1 MDRAAFLKSLQ
12 QHVGRTSLCV
22 KRIVYAVDD
31 KTQKQEPPHRAG
43 SDTTWLIAGSVGE
56 GKALETAMSSDLK
69 LLPWAAVAVA
79 VSDML
84 ASDGPSDDGSAEPSD
99 GNGAHIASQQK
110 RGKVFVTLPLPVED
124 TSLPVQVNGMFEI
137 QQNRRGLWSGDD
149 MTGDGKQR
157 KVCCVGAIRVEHHL

>member
-1 MDRAAFLKSLQ
+1 
-12 QHVGRTSLCV
+12 
-22 KRIVYAVDD
+22 
-31 KTQKQEPPHRAG
+31 
-43 SDTTWLIAGSVGE
+43 
-56 GKALETAMSSDLK
+56 MSSDLK